1 MEKMKIVKSIKQIS
15 KEDIIKAILDHEM
28 RLKRVEVFHEKF
40 CEKCV
45 DRRTCEKYKKRAEL
59 TRYIG

>member
-1 MEKMKIVKSIKQIS
+1 MEKMKIVKSIRQIP
-15 KEDIIKAILDHEM
+15 KEDIIKALLDHER

-40 CEKCV
+40 CEKCM
-45 DRRTCEKYKKRAEL
+45 DKRTCEKYKRKEEL